1 MKVKVFNLLLFLG
14 FFLGKTALAAD
25 IPDAIKSTLAPPTLT
40 AKTWILMDHNTGWV
54 LASKDAD
61 TRIATAS
68 LSKIMTTYVVFK
80 ELQSGNINLDDLVHI
95 SKKAWKTGGSRMFIE
110 VDTKVSVENL
120 LKGVIIQSG
129 NDASVALAEYVAGAE
144 DAFAGRMN
152 EYANKLGMNNSHFT
166 NAPGLPD
173 PNHYSTAHDLAI
185 VTAAMIREF
194 PEYYKWYSQREYTYN
209 DITQHNRNLLLNRDP
224 TADGVKT
231 GYTKA
236 AGYGLIGTALRDGM
250 RLIAAVTGTS
260 GRTSRA
266 REAQALLSFGFSS
279 YKSLQLA
286 AGGTPLTQIKVYK
299 GDQKQVGIGV
309 FDPLYFIAPRNNNI
323 QIKSRIIAPASII
336 APVPAGKEL
345 ASLDVMLGDQRLM
358 QYPLWSIHPV
368 GEGAWWEQALDS
380 VLLWFE

>member
-1 MKVKVFNLLLFLG
+1 VKVKVFNLLLFLG
-14 FFLGKTALAAD
+14 FFLGKTAFAAD

-61 TRIATAS
+61 KRIETAS

-173 PNHYSTAHDLAI
+173 PNHYSTAYDLAI

-260 GRTSRA
+260 GRTIRA

-309 FDPLYFIAPRNNNI
+309 FDSLYFIAPRNNNI
-323 QIKSRIIAPASII
+323 QIKTRIIAPASII

>member
-1 MKVKVFNLLLFLG
+1 MKVKACYLLLILG
-14 FFLGKTALAAD
+14 FFPGTAALAAD
-25 IPDAIKSTLAPPTLT
+25 IPESIKSTLPPPTLT

-61 TRIATAS
+61 ARVETAS

-80 ELQSGNINLDDLVHI
+80 ELQSGNIKLSDPVHI

-110 VDTKVSVENL
+110 VDTKVLVEDL
-120 LKGVIIQSG
+120 LKGVIVQSG
-129 NDASVALAEYVAGAE
+129 NDASVALAEYVAGSE

-152 EYANKLGMNNSHFT
+152 EYATKLGMNNSHFT

-173 PNHYSTAHDLAI
+173 PDHYSSAHDLSI

-194 PEYYKWYSQREYTYN
+194 PEFYKWYSQREYTYN
-209 DITQHNRNLLLNRDP
+209 NITQHNRNLLLNRDP

-231 GYTKA
+231 GYTRV
-236 AGYGLIGTALRDGM
+236 AGYGLIGSALRDGM
-250 RLIAAVTGTS
+250 RLIAVVTGTS

-266 REAQALLSFGFSS
+266 REVQALLNYGFSS

-286 AGGTPLTQIKVYK
+286 EGGTPIAKIKVFK
-299 GDQKQVGIGV
+299 GDQKLVGIGV
-309 FDPLYFIAPRNNNI
+309 FDSLYFIAPRNNNI
-323 QIKSRIIAPASII
+323 QIKSRIIAPSSII
-336 APVPAGKEL
+336 APVSAGKKL

-358 QYPLWSIHPV
+358 QYPLWAIHPV
-368 GEGAWWEQALDS
+368 GEGEWWEQALDS